1 MKSKIK
7 YYACVFVLFITM
19 SVPTKAAIRGKGEVV
34 TIQTSAICESCK
46 NRIEKA
52 LKASDGVMEANLNL
66 KNKRIKVKYD
76 PAKLTPDQVRT
87 LISKTGYDADGVKA
101 DPTSYNNLPK
111 CCQKGGD
118 KEMHMN

>member
-1 MKSKIK
+1 MRSQLK
-7 YYACVFVLFITM
+7 YFASAIILVMFLSTM
-19 SVPTKAAIRGKGEVV
+19 ISAATKGKGEVV

-66 KNKRIKVKYD
+66 ASKKIKVKYD

-87 LISKTGYDADGVKA
+87 IISKTGYDADGVKA
-101 DPTSYNNLPK
+101 DPSSYNNLPK
-111 CCQKGGD
+111 CCQKGGE